1 MSNTTWS
8 KIYFGDYSKDGYEQG
23 VNDYK
28 GEGVKHKFRFFKA
41 LHPINYLWNF
51 DNSLQSFRKNY
62 NTGFEDT
69 QKTTHQIYTTQNT
82 LKGETMGLE
91 SPYNNDENF
100 EKINTPKSN
109 KNDFNY
115 QISVAESLYKLFL
128 QAKQNTDDIGNTFH
142 RLIVNH
148 DDLMKQFFDYL
159 IDNHLKPRLR
169 EVGGIYLQMQDNDL
183 IAIKGTIE
191 KLNALIHGYGT
202 GATESTKFFTNATM
216 NLTSSMPSIQS
227 PEGRNDYASQ
237 LEVMMSIKRVY
248 QAFGTDIVY
257 FGRSLKRQVEQ
268 HEDLMKEDFKR
279 FHDDNLT
286 PRLAQLKALLNNMET
301 NDMPVIEEMIRRL
314 QEAMQ
319 G

>member
-1 MSNTTWS
+1 
-8 KIYFGDYSKDGYEQG
+8 
-23 VNDYK
+23 
-28 GEGVKHKFRFFKA
+28 
-41 LHPINYLWNF
+41 
-51 DNSLQSFRKNY
+51 
-62 NTGFEDT
+62 
-69 QKTTHQIYTTQNT
+69 
-82 LKGETMGLE
+82 MGIE
-91 SPYNNDENF
+91 SPNNNDENF

-128 QAKQNTDDIGNTFH
+128 QAKQNTDDIGRTFNN
-142 RLIVNH
+142 LIRNH

-183 IAIKGTIE
+183 VTLRKIIE
-191 KLNALIHGYGT
+191 KLNALLHGYGA

-216 NLTSSMPSIQS
+216 SLTSSMPSIQA
-227 PEGRNDYASQ
+227 PEGKNNYASQ
-237 LEVMMSIKRVY
+237 LEVMMSIKKVY

-257 FGRSLKRQVEQ
+257 FGRSLKTHVNE

-286 PRLAQLKALLNNMET
+286 PRLAQLKALLNNMEME
-301 NDMPVIEEMIRRL
+301 DMPVIEEMIRRL
-314 QEAMQ
+314 QEAM
-319 G
+319 

>member
-1 MSNTTWS
+1 MSNTSWS
-8 KIYFGDYSKDGYEQG
+8 KIYFGDYSKDGYKLG
-23 VNDYK
+23 VDDYK
-28 GEGVKHKFRFFKA
+28 GDGVKHKFRFFKA

-62 NTGFEDT
+62 NAGFEDT
-69 QKTTHQIYTTQNT
+69 QKTTHQVYTTNT
-82 LKGETMGLE
+82 TKGETMGIE
-91 SPYNNDENF
+91 STSNSSEHF
-100 EKINTPKSN
+100 ETINTPKSN

-115 QISVAESLYKLFL
+115 QISVAESLYKLIL
-128 QAKQNTDDIGNTFH
+128 KATQNTDDIGRTFNN
-142 RLIVNH
+142 LIRNH

-159 IDNHLKPRLR
+159 IDNHLKPRLS
-169 EVGGIYLQMQDNDL
+169 ELGGIYLQLQNNDL
-183 IAIKGTIE
+183 VTLRTLIE
-191 KLNALIHGYGT
+191 KLNALIHGYGN

-216 NLTSSMPSIQS
+216 GLTSSMPSIQS

-257 FGRSLKRQVEQ
+257 FGRSLKTHVNE

-286 PRLAQLKALLNNMET
+286 PRLAQLKVLLNNMET

-314 QEAMQ
+314 QEAM
-319 G
+319 